1 MKKIF
6 FVILS
11 ATVFLLSGCLETT
24 EEITINED
32 GTGSYVNTSDMSSA
46 IAITKN
52 MGGAGQDKLPIQ
64 KMDSSISL
72 SSIADKI
79 EGLTEQE
86 KQLMK
91 KGTMSI
97 KMSFEDEKFVTATN
111 FSFNSL
117 DEISQ
122 FNKLAGKMVLESF
135 KTQMPEG
142 TPMGMGGEMP
152 AISSVEDYYKIEF
165 SNDKLEKK
173 LDKDKYANVAGD
185 QMLQGMKQAAEFGIP
200 VSHTYIINLPRPAE
214 KVEGKK
220 VKLSED
226 KKKITVTTSLDDFF
240 DNPESLEFKVKF

>member
-11 ATVFLLSGCLETT
+11 ATVLLLGGCLVTS

-46 IAITKN
+46 IAIAKN
-52 MGGAGQDKLPIQ
+52 MGGAGQDKLPVQ
-64 KMDSSISL
+64 KMDSSVLL

-91 KGTMSI
+91 KGTMDI
-97 KMSFEDEKFVTATN
+97 KMSLEDEKFITSMN
-111 FSFNSL
+111 FSFSSL

-122 FNKLAGKMVLESF
+122 FNKLAGKMMMESL

-142 TPMGMGGEMP
+142 IPMGMGNEMP

-173 LDKDKYANVAGD
+173 LDKDKYANVASD
-185 QMLQGMKQAAEFGIP
+185 QMLQRMKQAAEFGIP
-200 VSHTYIINLPRPAE
+200 VSHTYIINLPRPVE
-214 KVEGKK
+214 KAEGKK
-220 VKLSED
+220 IKLSED
-226 KKKITVTTSLDDFF
+226 KKRITVTTGLDDFF

>member
-1 MKKIF
+1 MT
-6 FVILS
+6 S
-11 ATVFLLSGCLETT
+11 

-46 IAITKN
+46 IAIAKN
-52 MGGAGQDKLPIQ
+52 MGGAGQDKLPVQ
-64 KMDSSISL
+64 KMDSSVLL

-91 KGTMSI
+91 KGTMDI
-97 KMSFEDEKFVTATN
+97 KMSLEDEKFITSMN
-111 FSFNSL
+111 FSFSSL

-122 FNKLAGKMVLESF
+122 FNKLAGKMMMESL

-142 TPMGMGGEMP
+142 MPMGMGNEMP

-173 LDKDKYANVAGD
+173 LDKDKYANVASD
-185 QMLQGMKQAAEFGIP
+185 QMLQRMKQAAEFGIP
-200 VSHTYIINLPRPAE
+200 VSHTYIINLPRPVE
-214 KVEGKK
+214 KAEGKK
-220 VKLSED
+220 IKLSED
-226 KKKITVTTSLDDFF
+226 KKRITVTTGLDDFF